1 MQRFTALCAL
11 LCLLSW
17 ACDPTYLDNGRLVRD
32 GNELH
37 AAWLPWLV
45 VADSTL
51 ETEVAPTVLPDAIEW
66 WNEQCAAPLFELESV
81 GEERFWELYDGEP
94 EDRIGYVL
102 VSVEA
107 ITSDL
112 GWNPDDDE
120 PDANGDATLHYCRET
135 RPACD
140 PGGITWAEVRIDYEI
155 AYHEP
160 TSLVTLIHEF
170 GHTLGLADD
179 PESLDLGS
187 CMSSPTFE
195 GCGLTSGD
203 RSLVCE

>member
-1 MQRFTALCAL
+1 MQRFIAFCAL
-11 LCLLSW
+11 LCLFS
-17 ACDPTYLDNGRLVRD
+17 ACDPTYLDEGRIVRD
-32 GNELH
+32 GHELH

-45 VADSTL
+45 VADSTFGS
-51 ETEVAPTVLPDAIEW
+51 EVEPHVLDDAIEW
-66 WNEQCAAPLFELESV
+66 WNGQGAGVLFEP
-81 GEERFWELYDGEP
+81 GEISEARFWELYDGEP
-94 EDRIGYVL
+94 EERIGYVL
-102 VSVEA
+102 VSVQA
-107 ITSDL
+107 ITSDT

-135 RPACD
+135 RPACE

-160 TSLVTLIHEF
+160 TALLVLIHEF

-195 GCGLTSGD
+195 GCGLTAGD
-203 RSLVCE
+203 LALLRE